1 MQAED
6 AIVFPAL
13 ESKEALHNVSHAYT
27 LDHLQE
33 EQLFRDVHQVCFPWF
48 LHRHCHVSVQA
59 VRVHAETGSGGT
71 FQLNCLH
78 RKILLCKQDCS
89 FCGTDLASDT
99 SFTF

>member
-33 EQLFRDVHQVCFPWF
+33 EQLFRDVHK
-48 LHRHCHVSVQA
+48 
-59 VRVHAETGSGGT
+59 VRQNAASTTMH
-71 FQLNCLH
+71 
-78 RKILLCKQDCS
+78 LLCM
-89 FCGTDLASDT
+89 GEELRASAAVLYFEEGPVGLQ
-99 SFTF
+99 SICM